1 MLIKELEAKMIEF
14 FSLSQKTLFDFM
26 DGAIPDNI
34 TPIQYNI
41 LEYIYFG
48 EGCILSSMSECL
60 YMSLPN
66 TSREVKKLVG
76 KGFITRQDDPND
88 KRKHYLLL
96 TDDGRKLMDAA
107 LEKLLANANKKYEH
121 LSAED
126 QREVV
131 DLMDRLIKKIF

>member
-1 MLIKELEAKMIEF
+1 MLIKELEEKMIEF
-14 FSLSQKTLFDFM
+14 FTITQKTLFDFM
-26 DGAIPDNI
+26 DGAIPDSI

-48 EGCILSSMSECL
+48 QDCILSSMSECL

-66 TSREVKKLVG
+66 TSREVKKLVN
-76 KGFITRQDDPND
+76 KGYIIREDDPND

-96 TDDGRKLMDAA
+96 TEAGLKLMDTA
-107 LEKLLANANKKYEH
+107 LGKLLGNANKKYEH
-121 LSAED
+121 LSVED

-131 DLMDRLIKKIF
+131 DLMDKLLKKIG